1 MHRDSNLPSEMP
13 AATGHLPVNSAA
25 DPAFLPVRIIRLLDH
40 QGGMSFPGI
49 QGPPVFHDPVNR

>member
-1 MHRDSNLPSEMP
+1 MYRDSNLPSEMP
-13 AATGHLPVNSAA
+13 AVAGVLPVNSAA

-49 QGPPVFHDPVNR
+49 QGPPPFHDHIYR